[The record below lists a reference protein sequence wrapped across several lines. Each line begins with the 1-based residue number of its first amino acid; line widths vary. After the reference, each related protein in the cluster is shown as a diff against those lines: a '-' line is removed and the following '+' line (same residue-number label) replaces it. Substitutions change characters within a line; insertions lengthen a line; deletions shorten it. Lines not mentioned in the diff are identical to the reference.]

1 MLDLKCLVI
10 YLAQVR
16 HLLSLHL
23 KILKPGVDGLPLAA
37 ARDNNSNHNNSFAFW
52 FFIFMHLFIFL
63 YLYFFFCLF
72 QRKMPNNACIIISL
86 LKGGV
91 TVKFEKFNLAF

>member
-1 MLDLKCLVI
+1 MLDLKCSVI

-63 YLYFFFCLF
+63 YLYFFFFVYFREKC
-72 QRKMPNNACIIISL
+72 QTMHVL
-86 LKGGV
+86 LY
-91 TVKFEKFNLAF
+91 LY

>member
-1 MLDLKCLVI
+1 MLDLKCSVI

-63 YLYFFFCLF
+63 YLYFFFLF
-72 QRKMPNNACIIISL
+72 ISEKNAKQCMYYYIFIKRWSDS
-86 LKGGV
+86 KV
-91 TVKFEKFNLAF
+91 